1 MHRNYIKVAVRN
13 LLKQKSFTFINVIG
27 LTIEAG
33 QIIKGQDVAA
43 VMDRLV
49 KERGVPDRIQC
60 DNGSEFISKVLDKW
74 AYEHGVTMDFSRPG
88 NPMDL
93 GF

>member
-27 LTIEAG
+27 LAIEAG
-33 QIIKGQDVAA
+33 QSIKGQDVAA

-49 KERGVPDRIQC
+49 KERGVPDRIQ
-60 DNGSEFISKVLDKW
+60 NRKVLTL
-74 AYEHGVTMDFSRPG
+74 GVA
-88 NPMDL
+88 L
-93 GF
+93 